1 MNTPP
6 RRPGSRRELAAF
18 IDHTVLAEA
27 ATAAEVA
34 RACAEARQHG
44 FAAVCVRG
52 PFVAGARGL
61 LAGSAVEVAA
71 VVDFPLGEAAT
82 AARVAEAR
90 GLVAAGA
97 GELDLVAPLP
107 ALRAGRWEAVF
118 ADLRAVVGSVAVP
131 VKVILETGVLDRDQV
146 AAGAALARA
155 AGAAWV
161 KTSTGF
167 GRGGAT
173 VEAVAL
179 LRAVV
184 GDGLGVKASGG
195 IRTTAQALAMI
206 EAGASRV
213 GASASLAILAG
224 WEGGSGP

>member
-1 MNTPP
+1 VITPA

-18 IDHTVLAEA
+18 IDHTLLAEA
-27 ATAAEVA
+27 ATVA
-34 RACAEARQHG
+34 QALQACDEARQHG

-52 PFVAGARGL
+52 AFVAEARQRRAGAPVR
-61 LAGSAVEVAA
+61 VAA
-71 VVDFPLGEAAT
+71 VVDFPLGVGRT
-82 AARVAEAR
+82 AARVAEATA
-90 GLVAAGA
+90 LVAAGA
-97 GELDLVAPLP
+97 DELDLVAPLP

-118 ADLRAVVGSVAVP
+118 ADLAAVVAASPVP
-131 VKVILETGVLDRDQV
+131 TKVILETGVLGRDQLV
-146 AAGAALARA
+146 AGAAVARA

-184 GDGLGVKASGG
+184 GPGLGVKASGG

-206 EAGASRV
+206 EAGASRI
-213 GASASLAILAG
+213 GASASLEILAG
-224 WEGGSGP
+224 WPG